1 MAGFKKTPMKSL
13 LFTLVIFLTAIT
25 HKCRK
30 NPAELPGCIQ
40 KKIDQIKNEPKWNPP
55 AEVYEYEYKGKS
67 VYYFTSD
74 CCDQYHVVY
83 DDQCNYMCAPDGG
96 FTGKGDGKC
105 ADFHATA
112 KKIRLVWKDPR

>member
-1 MAGFKKTPMKSL
+1 MKSL

-30 NPAELPGCIQ
+30 NPVELPHCIQ
-40 KKIDQIKNEPKWNPP
+40 KKIDQIKKEPKWNPA
-55 AEVYEYEYKGKS
+55 AEVYEYEYKGKT

-74 CCDQYHVVY
+74 CCDQFNVVY
-83 DDQCNYMCAPDGG
+83 DEQCNYVCAPDGG

-105 ADFHATA
+105 SDFHSNA
-112 KKIRLVWKDPR
+112 KKIRLVWKDSR